1 MAIEHSILGM
11 ISIKPCSGYDLKAEF
26 EKGGAA
32 LLSASSFGSIYPHLR
47 RLEQDGLIEAQEESR
62 DGRHKKVYELT
73 PRGWQEL
80 THWLEQASEYPI
92 PMHDELLLKM
102 LFWGAAGKERTTL
115 IEQLQA
121 RREESLDLLHY
132 MEEWQRN
139 GSAFVDE
146 YNALVFSY
154 MRTRLESE
162 LAWITET
169 IIQLE
174 GSAQHPVQDP
184 QWLSVVQRA
193 RRKKALSTLDS
204 TTIE

>member
-1 MAIEHSILGM
+1 MAIEQSILGM
-11 ISIKPCSGYDLKAEF
+11 ISVKPCSGYDLKAEF

-32 LLSASSFGSIYPHLR
+32 LLSASSFGSIYPHLK
-47 RLEQDGLIEAQEESR
+47 RLEQEGLIEVQEEGN

-73 PRGWQEL
+73 AQGWQEL
-80 THWLEQASEYPI
+80 TNWLEQASEYPI
-92 PMHDELLLKM
+92 PMRDELLLKM

-121 RREESLDLLHY
+121 RREESLDLLNY
-132 MEEWQRN
+132 MEEWQKN

-162 LAWITET
+162 LAWITEAT
-169 IIQLE
+169 TQLE
-174 GSAQHPVQDP
+174 GPEQLPLQDP
-184 QWLSVVQRA
+184 QWLSVVQKA
-193 RRKKALSTLDS
+193 RRKKVLEYS
-204 TTIE
+204 EE

>member
-11 ISIKPCSGYDLKAEF
+11 LSIRPCSGYDLKAEF

-32 LLSASSFGSIYPHLR
+32 LLSASSFGSIYPHLK
-47 RLEQDGLIEAQEESR
+47 RLEQDGLIEAQEEGS

-73 PRGWQEL
+73 AQGWQEL
-80 THWLEQASEYPI
+80 ANWLEQASEYPV
-92 PMHDELLLKM
+92 PMRDELLLKM
-102 LFWGAAGKERTTL
+102 LFWGSANKERITL

-132 MEEWQRN
+132 IEDWQRN

-154 MRTRLESE
+154 MRVRLESE
-162 LAWITET
+162 LAWIAQTT
-169 IIQLE
+169 TQLE
-174 GSAQHPVQDP
+174 GPAQLPPQDP
-184 QWLSVVQRA
+184 QWLSVVQKS
-193 RRKKALSTLDS
+193 RRKKALG
-204 TTIE
+204 EQQE

>member
-47 RLEQDGLIEAQEESR
+47 RLEQDGLIEAQEGGHDE
-62 DGRHKKVYELT
+62 RHKKVYELT

-80 THWLEQASEYPI
+80 TNWLEQVSEYPI
-92 PMHDELLLKM
+92 PMRDELLLKM
-102 LFWGAAGKERTTL
+102 LFWGTAGKERTTL

-169 IIQLE
+169 TLQLE
-174 GSAQHPVQDP
+174 GSAQLPVQDP

-204 TTIE
+204 PTIE

>member
-11 ISIKPCSGYDLKAEF
+11 ISLKPCSGYDLKAEF

-32 LLSASSFGSIYPHLR
+32 LLSASSFGSIYPHLK
-47 RLEQDGLIEAQEESR
+47 RLEHDGLIEAQEEGNDR
-62 DGRHKKVYELT
+62 RHKKVYELT
-73 PRGWQEL
+73 ALGWQEL
-80 THWLEQASEYPI
+80 TNWLEQTSESPV
-92 PMHDELLLKM
+92 PMRDELLLKM

-121 RREESLDLLHY
+121 RREESLDLLNY

-154 MRTRLESE
+154 MRTRLEGE
-162 LAWITET
+162 LAWIAEATA
-169 IIQLE
+169 QLE
-174 GSAQHPVQDP
+174 GPEQLPLQDP
-184 QWLSVVQRA
+184 QWLSVVQKA
-193 RRKKALSTLDS
+193 RRKKAVGHA
-204 TTIE
+204 EE

>member
-11 ISIKPCSGYDLKAEF
+11 ISLKPCSGYDLKAEF

-32 LLSASSFGSIYPHLR
+32 LLSASSFGSIYPHLK
-47 RLEQDGLIEAQEESR
+47 RLEQDGLIEAQEESH
-62 DGRHKKVYELT
+62 DGRHKKIYELT
-73 PRGWQEL
+73 TLGWQEL
-80 THWLEQASEYPI
+80 TNWLEQASEYPI
-92 PMHDELLLKM
+92 PMRDELLLKM
-102 LFWGAAGKERTTL
+102 LFWGSAGKERTTL

-132 MEEWQRN
+132 IEEWQRN

-154 MRTRLESE
+154 MRTRLEGE

-169 IIQLE
+169 ATQLE
-174 GSAQHPVQDP
+174 GPAQLPVQDP
-184 QWLSVVQRA
+184 QWLSVVQKA
-193 RRKKALSTLDS
+193 RRKKALEHL
-204 TTIE
+204 EHLEE